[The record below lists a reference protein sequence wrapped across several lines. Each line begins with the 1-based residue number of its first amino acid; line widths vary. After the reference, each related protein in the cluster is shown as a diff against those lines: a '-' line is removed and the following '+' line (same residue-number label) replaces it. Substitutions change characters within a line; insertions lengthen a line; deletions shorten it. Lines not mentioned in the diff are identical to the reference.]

1 MTPAQWAELE
11 AAHKALSS
19 SASSAISRE
28 YSNLAQLS
36 VTLLPAI
43 LAYHKRAEEIRQEAR
58 EALAFYDAE
67 AVHGDSHDIQVG
79 QMTKWAERLRAA
91 LEDLQADIESKIAAL
106 KDDIERDA

>member
-1 MTPAQWAELE
+1 MPTEPIEPMTPEKWAEFE

-43 LAYHKRAEEIRQEAR
+43 LAYHKRAEEIRQAAKQAVRKWDLEGRVSPIAMNHLSF
-58 EALAFYDAE
+58 ALR
-67 AVHGDSHDIQVG
+67 V
-79 QMTKWAERLRAA
+79 R
-91 LEDLQADIESKIAAL
+91 
-106 KDDIERDA
+106 